1 MPRASVELKSK
12 KSEELLGI
20 LGRHG
25 TIALVDTYRV
35 KTALLNRLRDIYRG
49 EVLFKYVKNSTL
61 SFSAKM
67 AKNEKLLTF
76 IEKYGR
82 GTVLL
87 VLSNKEPYEL
97 QQSFGKNSIELNLKS
112 GDVVNS
118 DVSVPAGNTG
128 LPPGP
133 IISELNAVGILTKI
147 ESGSVWVTK
156 DVIVAKVGDH
166 VSPQL
171 ASALSKL
178 NIKPVR
184 AFLRIAGALVDNII
198 VSGELLETTSE
209 ELQKTVLSAVNDSAF
224 LSASIGYTTPENLPA
239 LISRANVATLILA
252 LAVSFPT
259 PQSISSIL
267 VDAKTESMLVQ
278 TKLDKSS

>member
-1 MPRASVELKSK
+1 MPRGSVELKSK
-12 KSEELLGI
+12 RSEELLEL
-20 LGRHG
+20 LGRYS

-35 KTALLNRLRDIYRG
+35 RTALLNKLRDIYRG
-49 EVLFKYVKNSTL
+49 EVLFKYVKNSIL
-61 SFSAKM
+61 SHSAKM
-67 AKNEKLLTF
+67 AKNDELLTF

-87 VLSNKEPYEL
+87 VLSNKEPYRL

-118 DVSVPAGNTG
+118 DVSVRAGNTG

-133 IISELNAVGILTKI
+133 IISELNAVGIPTKI

-156 DVIVAKVGDH
+156 DAIVAKVGDH

-184 AFLRIAGALVDNII
+184 ASLRITGALVDGVI
-198 VSGELLETTSE
+198 VSGELLKTTSE
-209 ELQKTVLSAVNDSAF
+209 ELQKMIFSAVNDSEF
-224 LSASIGYTTPENLPA
+224 LSVSVGYTTPENIPA
-239 LISRANVATLILA
+239 LISKVDAVALILA

-259 PQSISSIL
+259 SQNISSIL
-267 VDAKTESMLVQ
+267 MDVKSESMLIQ
-278 TKLDKSS
+278 TRLDKPS